1 MANKS
6 VTRRR
11 FLGVLAG
18 ITWVGLLAACSAGQS
33 ARPTVKPS
41 GGTAAPAGTGKTKI
55 LWWSHW
61 AEEEPRKKI
70 LNAYVQKFKDSHPG
84 VDVEIVWWQKAEMF
98 PAMRNAFTAGSGFP
112 DIFYFDYMGLEF
124 IQAGWLADLTDLDWS
139 QVETW
144 AKPIWKYPGPG
155 GKEGIFAIPLE
166 VTADEIYY
174 NKAMFEK
181 HSIKVPDNC
190 QFSANEYLDICK
202 KFRAAGIDPLAQ
214 GIGDRPYPGTYLTNF
229 VLLAQLG
236 EQSLVD
242 LWKGK
247 MSWKDPEVATALEY
261 AKKLIDV
268 PVMPAT
274 FSTMKLSESHI
285 YFHTQQ
291 KAAMFMV
298 GSWYTG
304 RAFSPPEKGGQPP
317 DFRLGFLRY
326 PAMPG
331 GKGNDYK
338 FLTPGG
344 SIAVAEKSPN
354 KKAALELAQSIMTVE
369 AGNTWLGISAIGTG
383 IKTDVSKLESPYK
396 WYFDEQEKTHQGQKW
411 VVGIDWQLIMP
422 AVMKDAYTNVV
433 NQGFPLGKLSVAQVI
448 DEMEAARAKV
458 KA

>member
-1 MANKS
+1 MKTS
-6 VTRRR
+6 ISRRR
-11 FLGVLAG
+11 FLGA
-18 ITWVGLLAACSAGQS
+18 LAAATGVGILSACSTGQPAS
-33 ARPTVKPS
+33 PTAQPQS
-41 GGTAAPAGTGKTKI
+41 GAATPTGKTKI

-70 LNAYVQKFKDSHPG
+70 LNSYAKKFSDANPN
-84 VDVEIVWWQKAEMF
+84 VEIEIVWWQKAEMF

-124 IQAGWLADLTDLDWS
+124 IQAGWLADLTNLDWS

-174 NKAMFEK
+174 NKTMFEQNGV
-181 HSIKVPDNC
+181 KVPANY
-190 QFSANEYLDICK
+190 QFSADEYLNICK
-202 KFRAAGIDPLAQ
+202 KFRTAGIDPLAQ
-214 GIGDRPYPGTYLTNF
+214 GIGDRPYIGTYPTNF
-229 VLLAQLG
+229 ALLAQMG
-236 EQSLVD
+236 EQPLID

-247 MSWKDPEVATALEY
+247 RSWDDPEVKTALTY
-261 AKKLIDV
+261 VKSLIDV

-291 KAAMFMV
+291 KAAMFEV

-304 RAFSPPEKGGQPP
+304 RAFSPPDKGGQPA
-317 DFRLGFLRY
+317 DFKLGFLRY
-326 PAMPG
+326 PAMPN

-344 SIAVAEKSPN
+344 SIAVAEKSSN
-354 KKAALELAQSIMTVE
+354 KKAALDLAQSIMTVD
-369 AGNTWLGISAIGTG
+369 AGNTWVGISAIGTG
-383 IKTDVSKLESPYK
+383 VKTDVAKIDSPFK
-396 WYFDEQEKTHQGQKW
+396 WYFDEQAKTHEGQKW

-422 AVMKDAYTNVV
+422 AVMKDAYTAVV
-433 NQGFPLGKLSVAQVI
+433 NQGFPLGKMSIDQVI
-448 DEMEAARAKV
+448 SEMEAARAKV
-458 KA
+458 K